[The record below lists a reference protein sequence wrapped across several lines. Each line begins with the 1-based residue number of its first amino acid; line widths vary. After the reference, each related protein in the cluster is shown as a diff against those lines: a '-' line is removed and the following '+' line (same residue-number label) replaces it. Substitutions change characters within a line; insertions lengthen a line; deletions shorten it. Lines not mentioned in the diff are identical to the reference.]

1 MSASDRE
8 RLLVGV
14 LGSVDHGQVH
24 LVAPLGDH
32 QLRHLVTHVDV
43 GQADHAVGVGQ
54 RVGRVGHEP
63 ALGISQ
69 ADAAHPGTGRCAGHA
84 AAESAAAAEAAAGT
98 QSFGQTLT
106 QALDGL
112 SGMQTKA
119 DGLAVQAATG
129 DLTNVHDYMIA
140 ATEASLATEL
150 TVAVRNKAVEA
161 FNQIMNMGV

>member
-1 MSASDRE
+1 MAIQAVAGAAAQIAT
-8 RLLVGV
+8 LPTLPAT
-14 LGSVDHGQVH
+14 GQI
-24 LVAPLGDH
+24 GW
-32 QLRHLVTHVDV
+32 
-43 GQADHAVGVGQ
+43 
-54 RVGRVGHEP
+54 
-63 ALGISQ
+63 
-69 ADAAHPGTGRCAGHA
+69 TGGAGATEATGAAGHA
-84 AAESAAAAEAAAGT
+84 AAEAVAGT

-106 QALDGL
+106 KALDGL

-161 FNQIMNMGV
+161 FNQIMNMPV